1 MSVRLRELLP
11 DQPGVPDLEI
21 AGLALD
27 SRQVASGDLF
37 IALRGERHDGH
48 AHAPE
53 AARRGAA
60 AVLAERPVSGL
71 AVPVVV
77 VADLRDRLGAL
88 AARFYGEPGRD
99 LYCIGVT
106 GTNGKTS
113 IAHYLADLAGR
124 LGRPAGYIG
133 TIGWGR
139 VGALEPVALT
149 TPDAITVQRQL
160 AGLRDR
166 GCRWAV
172 LEASSHA
179 LAQDR
184 VREVPFR
191 AAVFSNLTRDH
202 LDYHGDMAAYGAAKA
217 RLFGWPGLELAV
229 INADDAF
236 GRALAGA
243 VAPDVRVLYYS
254 GAHPGD
260 AACGAVRIG
269 WSDLAFDADGAT
281 GRWLTPWGEQ
291 PFRLPVHAEFSVAN
305 VAAALGVLC
314 ADGVSLAAFNAA
326 AAELAQV
333 PGRMEFFRVAGRPAV
348 VVDYAHTPDA
358 VAQVLA
364 TLRPR
369 VRGRVVCVIGCGGDR
384 DVGKRPLM
392 AAAAERGADVIWLT
406 SDNPRS
412 EAPGAIIADMRTGLS
427 GRARVHEEADRHAA
441 IAGALAEAGAEDL
454 VLVAGKGHEE
464 YQEIGGVRRP
474 FSDRAVVAE
483 LLREAR

>member
-1 MSVRLRELLP
+1 MTVRLRELLP
-11 DQPGVPDLEI
+11 DQPGIPDLEI

-60 AVLAERPVSGL
+60 AVLADRPIPGL
-71 AVPVVV
+71 AVPVMV
-77 VADLRDRLGAL
+77 VAELRNRLGAL
-88 AARFYGEPGRD
+88 AARFYGEPARD

-113 IAHYLADLAGR
+113 IAHYLADLASR

-202 LDYHGDMAAYGAAKA
+202 LDYHGDMASYGAAKA
-217 RLFGWPGLELAV
+217 RLFAWPGLELAV
-229 INADDAF
+229 INADDVF
-236 GRALAGA
+236 GRSLARG
-243 VAPDVRVLYYS
+243 VARDVRVLVYG
-254 GAHPGD
+254 GAHAEGV
-260 AACGAVRIG
+260 ASSATRIG
-269 WSDLAFDADGAT
+269 WSDLAFDAEGAT
-281 GRWLTPWGEQ
+281 GRWRTPWGEQ

-326 AAELAQV
+326 AAGLAQV

-412 EAPGAIIADMRTGLS
+412 EAPGTIIADMRTGLS
-427 GRARVHEEADRHAA
+427 GRARVHEETDRRAA

-464 YQEIGGVRRP
+464 YQEIGGVRSP

-483 LLREAR
+483 LLREAC